1 MAAIDDKIHVSNV
14 LLCCRRIV
22 ILSNSALLLDN
33 ARLANRLAEEV
44 SNLNRHLDRMEKMD
58 VSADQ
63 TRLDVAVNIAIAMAQ
78 SILALSISD
87 GSEVISVSLYVAVK
101 A

>member
-1 MAAIDDKIHVSNV
+1 M
-14 LLCCRRIV
+14 
-22 ILSNSALLLDN
+22 SNSALLLDN

-58 VSADQ
+58 VSSDQ

>member
-58 VSADQ
+58 VSSDQ